1 MLISSITEKQ
11 GLLNRYILIFIIIY
25 HDTGEKIN
33 KKKKKLQHNN
43 SYIVLIKIYN
53 TNVFWQ

>member
-33 KKKKKLQHNN
+33 KKKKN
-43 SYIVLIKIYN
+43 YN
-53 TNVFWQ
+53 IIIHILC